1 MIIVSLV
8 VAMRVQEGQ
17 AEMRKAAGSGE
28 RSSGSGQTARAAAL
42 VFGSLMIVCSSLSAQ
57 EQSGSASAPP
67 PATASNAAG
76 KDVHITPQQAKDLFR
91 SVDQITKFA
100 SQDSGLAG
108 KHEVKRRL
116 TTRNEV
122 ESYITDRL
130 HEDKDTKRMERSEIV
145 LKKFGLLDRDFHLE
159 PFLVSLL
166 REQVAGYYDAKT
178 KTVNLLDWIEPDQQK
193 PVLAH
198 ELTHALQD
206 QHVDLDK
213 WGDQSIEGLS
223 HDVDNDNKH
232 LAVDEADTARDAI
245 TEGQAM
251 VVFIDW
257 GLKPKNVTLRTI
269 PRVMDDDA
277 NNAEASGSD
286 SPVLARAPLLLQ
298 QSLLF
303 PYREGLNFEQTLL
316 QDKGTQAAFAGV
328 LDRPPSSS
336 YEIMNPSVYEKH
348 GAVPLLH
355 MPNIHPLLDPSYDAY
370 DIGVMGEL
378 DVRMIAELFGGKP
391 AGAAMAA
398 QWDGGIYYAAQ
409 AKSAKTP
416 EQRAST
422 ASVSIFYLSQ
432 WKTEEAATRFAALY
446 ADSLHRK
453 YSKCDLDEQESGQ
466 QAQVFRTEEGPV
478 LITRTGKQVFVN
490 ESFDL
495 ETARKLQLLL
505 QGAQGSDDDVQTH
518 LERKEDGMPAPHE
531 LTAPMAVWLNHAGM
545 MRAALRPPIMATVP

>member
-1 MIIVSLV
+1 MAKRANGLRKRRSTPPAVWQAALLTTVLCAGSGACV
-8 VAMRVQEGQ
+8 FAMHAQ
-17 AEMRKAAGSGE
+17 AAGAAGS
-28 RSSGSGQTARAAAL
+28 TAETPAAS
-42 VFGSLMIVCSSLSAQ
+42 V
-57 EQSGSASAPP
+57 PD
-67 PATASNAAG
+67 
-76 KDVHITPQQAKDLFR
+76 KDIHMTPRQAKELFR
-91 SVDQITKFA
+91 SVDDITKFA

-108 KHEVKRRL
+108 KHEVRRRL
-116 TTRNEV
+116 ITRGEV
-122 ESYITDRL
+122 ERYITGRL
-130 HEDKDTKRMERSEIV
+130 REDKDTQRMERSEIV
-145 LKKFGLLDRDFHLE
+145 LKKFGLLDRDFHLQT
-159 PFLVSLL
+159 FLVSLL

-213 WGDQSIEGLS
+213 WGDQGIEALS
-223 HDVDNDNKH
+223 RDNDSDNKH
-232 LAVDEADTARDAI
+232 IAVDEADTARDAV

-269 PRVMDDDA
+269 PKVMADDE
-277 NNAEASGSD
+277 NNAAASASD

-336 YEIMNPSVYEKH
+336 YEIMNPEVYEKK
-348 GAVPLLH
+348 GTVPLLH
-355 MPNIHPLLDPSYDAY
+355 MPDIHPLLDGSYEPY

-391 AGAAMAA
+391 TGAAMAS
-398 QWDGGIYYAAQ
+398 QWDGGLYYAAQ
-409 AKSAKTP
+409 AKTAKTP

-422 ASVSIFYLSQ
+422 ASIATFYLSE
-432 WKTEEAATRFAALY
+432 WKTASAATRFAALY
-446 ADSLHRK
+446 AESLNRK
-453 YSKCDLDEQESGQ
+453 YTKCERDAQ
-466 QAQVFRTEEGPV
+466 QSDQGAQVFQTEEGPV
-478 LITRTGKQVFVN
+478 LIVRTGKQVFVS

-495 ETARKLQLLL
+495 GTARKLQLLL
-505 QGAQGSDDDVQTH
+505 QGAQGSDDDVQAFS
-518 LERKEDGMPAPHE
+518 KPADPALPMPHE
-531 LTAPMAVWLNHAGM
+531 LAAPLSVWIESAGIL
-545 MRAALRPPIMATVP
+545 RAAMGLHRSSATTAKDSR

>member
-1 MIIVSLV
+1 MAS
-8 VAMRVQEGQ
+8 
-17 AEMRKAAGSGE
+17 
-28 RSSGSGQTARAAAL
+28 AAL
-42 VFGSLMIVCSSLSAQ
+42 LALSSMMQAQAPSGGATAASDGFADTPAQ
-57 EQSGSASAPP
+57 EPS
-67 PATASNAAG
+67 G
-76 KDVHITPQQAKDLFR
+76 KDVHISPQQAKELFR

-130 HEDKDTKRMERSEIV
+130 REDKDTQRMERSEIV
-145 LKKFGLLDRDFHLE
+145 LKKFGLLDRDFRLQ

-223 HDVDNDNKH
+223 YDVDNDNKH

-257 GLKPKNVTLRTI
+257 GLKAKGATLRTI
-269 PRVMDDDA
+269 PKVMEDDA
-277 NNAEASGSD
+277 NNADASASD

-336 YEIMNPSVYEKH
+336 YEIMNPLAYEQH
-348 GAVPLLH
+348 GTVPLLH
-355 MPNIHPLLDPSYDAY
+355 VPDIHPLLDTSYDPY
-370 DIGVMGEL
+370 DIGSMGEL
-378 DVRMIAELFGGKP
+378 DVRMIAELFAGRP
-391 AGAAMAA
+391 AGAAMAK
-398 QWDGGIYYAAQ
+398 QWNGGLYYAAQ

-422 ASVSIFYLSQ
+422 ASVAIFYLSQ
-432 WKTEEAATRFAALY
+432 WRTEAAATRFAALY
-446 ADSLHRK
+446 ADSLRRK
-453 YSKCDLDEQESGQ
+453 YSRCDLNTQESGQ
-466 QAQVFRTEEGPV
+466 QAQIYNTEEGPV
-478 LITRTGKQVFVN
+478 LIARTGKQVFVS

-495 ETARKLQLLL
+495 DTARKLQLLL
-505 QGAQGSDDDVQTH
+505 QGAQGSDDDVQTR
-518 LERKEDGMPAPHE
+518 LDGGAVAPPVPHE
-531 LTAPMAVWLNHAGM
+531 LTAPMSEWLGHAGL
-545 MRAALRPPIMATVP
+545 MRAGMRSLSAAAAAR

>member
-1 MIIVSLV
+1 MSKRVCRSYSTLASWRLPLMCGALLLV
-8 VAMRVQEGQ
+8 CALP
-17 AEMRKAAGSGE
+17 
-28 RSSGSGQTARAAAL
+28 ARQ
-42 VFGSLMIVCSSLSAQ
+42 VCAQ
-57 EQSGSASAPP
+57 EKPGPGVLPP
-67 PATASNAAG
+67 AQAGPSPTAPATAASPA
-76 KDVHITPQQAKDLFR
+76 KDVHITPQQAKELFR

-100 SQDSGLAG
+100 SQDSGFAS
-108 KHEVKRRL
+108 KRDVKRRL

-122 ESYITDRL
+122 ESYITGRL
-130 HEDKDTKRMERSEIV
+130 REDKDTRRMERSEIV
-145 LKKFGLLDRDFHLE
+145 LKKFGLLDRDFHLQA
-159 PFLVSLL
+159 FLVSLL

-223 HDVDNDNKH
+223 HDLDDDNKH
-232 LAVDEADTARDAI
+232 IFVDEADTARDAI

-257 GLKPKNVTLRTI
+257 GLKPKHVTMRTI
-269 PRVMDDDA
+269 PKVMDDDA

-336 YEIMNPSVYEKH
+336 YEIMNPLVYEKR

-355 MPNIHPLLDPSYDAY
+355 MPDIHPLLDASYDPY

-391 AGAAMAA
+391 MGAAMAT
-398 QWDGGIYYAAQ
+398 QWDGGLYYAAQ
-409 AKSAKTP
+409 AKTAQTP

-422 ASVSIFYLSQ
+422 TSVAIFYLSH
-432 WKTEEAATRFAALY
+432 WKTEAAATQFAALY
-446 ADSLHRK
+446 AESLHRK
-453 YSKCDLDEQESGQ
+453 YSKCELDTQESGR
-466 QAQVFRTEEGPV
+466 QAQVFRTDEGPI
-478 LITRTGKQVFVN
+478 LITRTAKQVFVS

-495 ETARKLQLLL
+495 ATARKLQLLL
-505 QGAQGSDDDVQTH
+505 QGAQGSEDDVQTR
-518 LERKEDGMPAPHE
+518 LLMKDGAMPVAHE
-531 LTAPMAVWLNHAGM
+531 LTEPMSTWLGHAGL
-545 MRAALRPPIMATVP
+545 MRAGMRPRIAAGVP